1 LQARNSKKEETSL
14 SKAMQ
19 HPKKLAG
26 KLKSI
31 RESLGLSQSQMIKML
46 GFEGELGQSH
56 ISSYENEKHN
66 RIPPVGV
73 LLQYS
78 KISNIN
84 LERIIDDDLDLR

>member
-1 LQARNSKKEETSL
+1 
-14 SKAMQ
+14 MQ

-26 KLKSI
+26 KLRSI

-56 ISSYENEKHN
+56 ISAYENEKHN

-73 LLQYS
+73 LLKYS
-78 KISNIN
+78 RVVKVS
-84 LERIIDDDLDLR
+84 LENIIDDELELE